1 MRTFFI
7 SLSLAILAYT
17 GTALSISKGEL
28 PTETDWYLHVDL
40 TQMRSTVTGQHLMVW
55 MSDEVFDEIE
65 GDTGVDLEKNLDG
78 ITVFGNG
85 DEENDAALL
94 LHGNLSGSLQ
104 ADIVAFLESETDTLV
119 KESMGY
125 IEVYSFEDL
134 HLKDRKRRHR
144 RKSKNDDVD
153 ITVTA
158 DDGAF
163 IAFGKKGQTLITQNR
178 SLLETWSDAGG
189 QLSNRSSNHSGAL
202 LVLEADR
209 SLIQGGVKRDIGHR
223 GPWNSSI
230 GKNMEQIALILFD
243 EAGLA
248 ALDVNILTST
258 PKTAE
263 SLHDVVKGLLSLK
276 SLTLDD
282 EPEISEL
289 LDDTDVN
296 LSGQTV
302 TISARFDPETLVSI
316 FD

>member
-1 MRTFFI
+1 MRTLFLF
-7 SLSLAILAYT
+7 LSLVLLGYA
-17 GTALSISKGEL
+17 GTASSISKGEL

-40 TQMRSTVTGQHLMVW
+40 TQMRSTVTGKHLMGW
-55 MSDEVFDEIE
+55 MSGEVFEEIE
-65 GDTGVDLEKNLDG
+65 EDTGVDLEKNLDG

-85 DEENDAALL
+85 DEEHDAALL
-94 LHGNLSGSLQ
+94 LHGDLSDTLQ
-104 ADIVAFLESETDTLV
+104 ADIVAFLESETDSLGRETI
-119 KESMGY
+119 GNIDIY
-125 IEVYSFEDL
+125 TFDDL
-134 HLKDRKRRHR
+134 HLRDRKRRNR
-144 RKSKNDDVD
+144 RSSKNDFDVS
-153 ITVTA
+153 ITT
-158 DDGAF
+158 DKSGF

-178 SLLETWSDAGG
+178 NLLETWADAGG
-189 QLSNRSSNHSGAL
+189 QLPNRSSNHSGAL
-202 LVLEADR
+202 VVLEADR
-209 SLIQGGVKRDIGHR
+209 SLVQGGVKRDIGHK

-263 SLHDVVKGLLSLK
+263 SLHDVVRGLLSLK

-282 EPEISEL
+282 EPELSEL
-289 LDDTDVN
+289 LDDTDVD

-302 TISARFDPETLVSI
+302 TISARFDPETLVNI